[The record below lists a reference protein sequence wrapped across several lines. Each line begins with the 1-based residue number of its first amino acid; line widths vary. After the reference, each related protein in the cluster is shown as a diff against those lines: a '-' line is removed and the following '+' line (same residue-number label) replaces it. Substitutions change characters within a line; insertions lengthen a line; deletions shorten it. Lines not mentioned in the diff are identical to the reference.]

1 MKILA
6 GMTTQNT
13 SAESS
18 KRKEFKTL
26 IDKTLEVLAS
36 EVGKITGKKLTLYIT
51 RVTYE
56 NNRLIF
62 SLDTIRNLASAQG
75 IAPELEV
82 WLTPRGILQ
91 VSAGAR
97 DIKSGDDVVFKH
109 IGELNY
115 SGVDPHDV
123 YLDVKLSD
131 LSDTLF
137 WHPDSKQRDA
147 DINDAF
153 YLFYKNTLF
162 RILRKYSKDP
172 SKPVAKNVITSNL
185 TSANASLNALY
196 QKRLRRSSGSL
207 KKSDYLKSK

>member
-1 MKILA
+1 
-6 GMTTQNT
+6 MTANRNQIK
-13 SAESS
+13 SAETG

-26 IDKTLEVLAS
+26 VDKTLGVLDS
-36 EVGKITGKKLTLYIT
+36 EVGKITGKKLSLYIT
-51 RVTYE
+51 HVTYE
-56 NNRLIF
+56 NNRLLF
-62 SLDTIRNLASAQG
+62 SLDSLRNHADAHS
-75 IAPELEV
+75 IVPELEV

-97 DIKSGDDVVFKH
+97 DIKSGDDIVFKR

-131 LSDTLF
+131 LSDTLV
-137 WHPDSKQRDA
+137 WHPDSKQSDA

-162 RILRKYSKDP
+162 RILKKYSKDP
-172 SKPVAKNVITSNL
+172 SKPVAKNAITSNL
-185 TSANASLNALY
+185 TAANASLNTLY
-196 QKRLRRSSGSL
+196 QKGSSL
-207 KKSDYLKSK
+207 